1 MTFEDA
7 ELIKEFVVESQE
19 HLADVEQQL
28 LSLEAQG
35 EQMDTGLVNTVF
47 LAVHSIKGTAGF
59 MGLETIGNL
68 AHREEE
74 VLNLLRSGD
83 LRPTSEVINTLLKA
97 SDQLKVLLDSIETSN
112 DLDVSG
118 HLVALERILKAENS
132 ASPAGEQAPAASA
145 PETPAA
151 RAVDLEP
158 QAAKGSESV
167 SSEAL
172 REFLVESYD
181 NLEQLERDLITL
193 ERDPTSEPTL
203 RSVFRTIH
211 TVKGTA
217 GFLGYTRLERLTHV
231 GENLLGNLRSG
242 QISSIPKSAA
252 GCSPWWTR
260 SAKCWPRSKAAA
272 ARARPITRNW

>member
-47 LAVHSIKGTAGF
+47 RAVHSIKGTAGF

-145 PETPAA
+145 PRRRPPVPWTLSRRRPRAA
-151 RAVDLEP
+151 SRF
-158 QAAKGSESV
+158 QAKRCGSFS
-167 SSEAL
+167 
-172 REFLVESYD
+172 
-181 NLEQLERDLITL
+181 
-193 ERDPTSEPTL
+193 
-203 RSVFRTIH
+203 
-211 TVKGTA
+211 
-217 GFLGYTRLERLTHV
+217 
-231 GENLLGNLRSG
+231 
-242 QISSIPKSAA
+242 
-252 GCSPWWTR
+252 
-260 SAKCWPRSKAAA
+260 
-272 ARARPITRNW
+272 